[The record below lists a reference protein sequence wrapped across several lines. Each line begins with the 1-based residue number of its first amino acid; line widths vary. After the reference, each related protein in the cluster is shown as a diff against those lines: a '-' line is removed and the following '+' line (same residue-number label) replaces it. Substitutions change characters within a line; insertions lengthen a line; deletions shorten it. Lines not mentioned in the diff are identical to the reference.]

1 MGVDLALALNTVGD
15 KLSVVGLYTLSA
27 ALLEEGV
34 AVSTE
39 PVRPAVAQSLRNRS
53 TPSTPVS
60 CVPVLP
66 HCSSARQYALS
77 APRGFRVNLHTP
89 THTHTRQDKI
99 KRGTN
104 DALLQL
110 AN

>member
-1 MGVDLALALNTVGD
+1 VGVDLALALNTVGD

-39 PVRPAVAQSLRNRS
+39 PTCCGPITATPEYSEHACHLR
-53 TPSTPVS
+53 T
-60 CVPVLP
+60 LP

-77 APRGFRVNLHTP
+77 APIGFRVNLHTP
-89 THTHTRQDKI
+89 THTHTPR
-99 KRGTN
+99 
-104 DALLQL
+104 
-110 AN
+110 